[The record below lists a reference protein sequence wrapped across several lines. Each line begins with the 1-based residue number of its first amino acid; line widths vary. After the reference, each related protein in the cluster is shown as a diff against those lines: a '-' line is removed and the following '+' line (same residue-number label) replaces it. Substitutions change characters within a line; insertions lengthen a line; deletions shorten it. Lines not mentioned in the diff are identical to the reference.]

1 MKKLYSFFWECG
13 RMGTLDGLFIA
24 EEAKVNAIIG
34 KEIYFGEVLGKHSE
48 IYGRL
53 DEYDLKVKSDD
64 QDFINKLEE
73 VIGHDTISGF
83 NPLTYYDPDKED
95 DEDEE

>member
-13 RMGTLDGLFIA
+13 RMGTLDGLFVA
-24 EEAKVNAIIG
+24 EEAEVNAIIG

-53 DEYDLKVKSDD
+53 DEIDLEVKSDD
-64 QDFINKLEE
+64 QDFINKLVEI
-73 VIGHDTISGF
+73 IGDNTISGF
-83 NPLTYYDPDKED
+83 NPLVYYDPDD
-95 DEDEE
+95 YDEE